1 MCGNEQFNY
10 ETCHPVYPEIGL
22 KIGFLSH
29 KTLRLRGVAESEA
42 SEINHAPSVY
52 SVQHYFQAL
61 KRVTFYDGFWKSA
74 LLRSFEKITY
84 GMAVLSENVLF

>member
-1 MCGNEQFNY
+1 MPYNLGKFFKCTCYVWKNEQFNY

-61 KRVTFYDGFWKSA
+61 KRVTFYDGF
-74 LLRSFEKITY
+74 
-84 GMAVLSENVLF
+84 